1 MASQDVGSH
10 GITMNGK
17 YSKECSRSCALG
29 PLPSSAHQS
38 VTIVSGN
45 LHIQQAVNIIMLS
58 HSFGPTIRNSPH
70 WREIIIFI
78 LHCLNKHPVALDQTE
93 SSPCAHRR
101 INPSPMEMLM
111 DTDVVV
117 IHMPM
122 PMHNICGS
130 GEVRQLCQR
139 NFENVHNNFF
149 FIHVGSS
156 PWYFFCNTLFELK
169 QFRLYKQSVYIR
181 HVLSKRLVSKSK
193 SDTQ

>member
-10 GITMNGK
+10 GITTNSK

-29 PLPSSAHQS
+29 PPQLRSHS

-78 LHCLNKHPVALDQTE
+78 LHCLNKHPIALDQTE
-93 SSPCAHRR
+93 NRPCTHRR
-101 INPSPMEMLM
+101 INPSPMETVM

-117 IHMPM
+117 IYMPM
-122 PMHNICGS
+122 PLHNICES
-130 GEVRQLCQR
+130 GKLRQLMSVE
-139 NFENVHNNFF
+139 FSKVFVITFF
-149 FIHVGSS
+149 
-156 PWYFFCNTLFELK
+156 YA
-169 QFRLYKQSVYIR
+169 RR
-181 HVLSKRLVSKSK
+181 
-193 SDTQ
+193 